1 MNDFTLFTAET
12 ASAQSKPLLDD
23 SLKLFGMIP
32 NLHAVMAD
40 SPAVL
45 EGYQALHRLFQE
57 TSFNKDE
64 LTVIWLAINVENEC
78 HYCVPAHTG
87 IAYSMGV
94 KEDVIEAL
102 RNEQPLADPKLE
114 ALRGYTLKLLR
125 QHGQV
130 EASDTEAFLDAGY
143 EQRHI
148 LEIILGISQKVL
160 SNYVNHVAATPVDK
174 PFQKFAWK
182 KK

>member
-130 EASDTEAFLDAGY
+130 EASDTEDFLDAGY

-174 PFQKFAWK
+174 PFQKFAWEK
-182 KK
+182 K